1 MKYSI
6 LSLNSDK
13 MANADHFVVG
23 PEEEVQLNRLQN
35 IAQHPR
41 ISEVYSSISI
51 TTGFEHVKV
60 QI

>member
-23 PEEEVQLNRLQN
+23 PEEEVQLNRL
-35 IAQHPR
+35 
-41 ISEVYSSISI
+41 
-51 TTGFEHVKV
+51 
-60 QI
+60 